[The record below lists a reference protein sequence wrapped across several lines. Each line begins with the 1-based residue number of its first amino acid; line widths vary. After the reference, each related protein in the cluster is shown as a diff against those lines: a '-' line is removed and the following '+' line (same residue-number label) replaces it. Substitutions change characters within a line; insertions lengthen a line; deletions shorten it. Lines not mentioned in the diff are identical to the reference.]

1 MVKETKA
8 ELLSAIVSRLAE
20 AFKPEEIYLF
30 GSRAR
35 GTEKLGSD
43 FDLLVILSAMDEP
56 GYRYSQ
62 KAHQLLWGLRKSAD
76 IFFMTREQFE
86 GSKKVI
92 GTLPEVVG
100 REGKSLYAA

>member
-1 MVKETKA
+1 MVKGTQA
-8 ELLSAIVSRLAE
+8 ELLSAIVTRLAE

-35 GTEKLGSD
+35 GTERVGSD
-43 FDLLVILSAMDEP
+43 FDFLVILGDMNEP

-62 KAHQLLWGLRKSAD
+62 RAHQILWGLRKSAD

-92 GTLPEVVG
+92 GTLPEVVW